1 MIDFPIVRSD
11 DDDDDADEDGKKDK
25 DSGSLSAKMQDALLK
40 SRTVLIFGEINDKL
54 AKATVSQLL
63 ALAALDD
70 EAPIKV
76 IVSSPG
82 GHVESGDAIADTIKF
97 IKPKV
102 ITIGSGWVA
111 SMGVIIF
118 LAAEKENRLSLPNT
132 RFMIHQPAG
141 GALGR
146 ASDIEIEAREILKV
160 RERLNQIIA
169 DRTGQKMDKV
179 EEDTDRNFWMGPEEA
194 IEYGIVGKI
203 VTSASE
209 LD

>member
-1 MIDFPIVRSD
+1 MTDWILSRG
-11 DDDDDADEDGKKDK
+11 DEEEEEKEEK
-25 DSGSLSAKMQDALLK
+25 DSGSVNAKLQEALLK

-54 AKATVSQLL
+54 ARSTVGQLL
-63 ALAALDD
+63 ALAAMDE

-97 IKPKV
+97 IKPPV
-102 ITIGSGWVA
+102 QVIGSGWVA
-111 SMGVIIF
+111 SMGVIIY
-118 LAAEKENRLSLPNT
+118 LAADKGHRFSLPNT

-146 ASDIEIEAREILKV
+146 AADIEIEAREILKV
-160 RERLNQIIA
+160 RERLNKIIA
-169 DRTGQKMDKV
+169 DATGQKLDKV
-179 EEDTDRNFWMGPEEA
+179 AEDTDRNFWMSAEEA
-194 IEYGIVGKI
+194 KDYGIAGKI
-203 VTSASE
+203 IHSASD